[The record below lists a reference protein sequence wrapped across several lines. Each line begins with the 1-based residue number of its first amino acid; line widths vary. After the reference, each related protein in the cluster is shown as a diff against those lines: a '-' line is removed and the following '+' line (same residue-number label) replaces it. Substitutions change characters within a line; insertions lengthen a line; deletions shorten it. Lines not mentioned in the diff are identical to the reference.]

1 VSAATDT
8 RGWVAPSFEAVA
20 DAFGL
25 ELSGAAAPGAS
36 LAVVVDG
43 RTVVDLWGGSADA
56 ERGIDWR
63 ADTIVPIFSGTK
75 GLVAVCLLLLLER
88 DALELEAPVARYWP
102 EFAAAGKDEVTVA
115 QVVSHTAGLPGLR
128 DGFGVDDV
136 LNGDRMRERVAAEA
150 PFWEP
155 GSTLAYHA
163 LTFGWL
169 SDGLVRRVDGR
180 SVGRFF
186 ADEVA
191 GPLGLDL
198 WIGLPEELEPRVAR
212 LVTAPDFGITYYG
225 EQPEPL
231 LEAVYGTLAS
241 GTFPWNDPAIHA
253 AEIPAANAIG
263 TAQSI
268 ARLYGCLAR
277 GGELDG
283 VRLLSEPT
291 VRLGARELARGVCAI
306 TRRPY
311 AFGIGFELQTELAAL
326 GPVPG
331 AFGHTGSGGSAHGC
345 WPEERV
351 GFSYAM
357 SELRPEASDGRAR
370 RLLEALWRCLG

>member
-8 RGWVAPSFEAVA
+8 RGWVATSFEAVA